1 MDLHSPGLH
10 LSGWGSGK
18 LSEEK
23 MLSCDHPR
31 NSSPSCES
39 RRKQISLS
47 KAYIYIDNIYK

>member
-1 MDLHSPGLH
+1 
-10 LSGWGSGK
+10 
-18 LSEEK
+18 
-23 MLSCDHPR
+23 MLFYFDIFFLLLPQPR